1 MLLAFSWRACAYAG
15 LLRRFAPRNDGE
27 FILQFSN
34 SPCLPCRRARLPQV
48 YRLQGSPLA
57 FTGFFSTT
65 AAPNRCPTYAR
76 KGVRSAGRCGCPQ
89 PRCTRQRTRAHPRL
103 RSTSVH
109 SRLHACAPHAVGLC
123 GLLHVPGS
131 AAFAHSPRSCELS
144 PGHALGPSSVSPASH
159 PRRRLGTAV
168 PEASGARCRKDQ
180 PHPAPRIEDDRD
192 APSTGT
198 GQGG

>member
-1 MLLAFSWRACAYAG
+1 MSFRSISNKPDRPVSFSADGRLIHSSVFKQPDACLEDTRHRPRFYGSRARHSHSRAFSQ
-15 LLRRFAPRNDGE
+15 LPPRQ
-27 FILQFSN
+27 IVV
-34 SPCLPCRRARLPQV
+34 R
-48 YRLQGSPLA
+48 
-57 FTGFFSTT
+57 
-65 AAPNRCPTYAR
+65 TYAR

-159 PRRRLGTAV
+159 PCRRLGTAV

-198 GQGG
+198 GRDER